1 MFSRLILCCV
11 VSFIFSDVNFS
22 WNGEFSNFYA
32 IRKSNSKVLDIPFYM
47 LNVNSSLQMNNFD
60 VKTSIAAEFHHRYDI
75 DLSFIP
81 HFNFINYLHANNIN
95 LKLRELYGTYYFNIG
110 EISFGRKMFTLGSVD
125 ENSPIDHFNPYN
137 YY

>member
-11 VSFIFSDVNFS
+11 ISFIFSDVNFS

-60 VKTSIAAEFHHRYDI
+60 IKTTEFNVFKARKE
-75 DLSFIP
+75 LS
-81 HFNFINYLHANNIN
+81 NFEKNYIKN
-95 LKLRELYGTYYFNIG
+95 KLSKYLQW
-110 EISFGRKMFTLGSVD
+110 
-125 ENSPIDHFNPYN
+125 
-137 YY
+137 

>member
-60 VKTSIAAEFHHRYDI
+60 IKTSIAAEFHHRYDI

-81 HFNFINYLHANNIN
+81 HFNF
-95 LKLRELYGTYYFNIG
+95 
-110 EISFGRKMFTLGSVD
+110 
-125 ENSPIDHFNPYN
+125 
-137 YY
+137 